1 MALPSR
7 NRRKTKRK
15 GGECQRHVLH
25 KYIHKDT
32 YMYKYIYVCVCVCI
46 KRLYHMGGVC
56 ID

>member
-15 GGECQRHVLH
+15 EGECQRHVLH

-32 YMYKYIYVCVCVCI
+32 YTYKYICMCVCVCT